1 VQSVQ
6 TFTLSA
12 SWTSGAASLVAYRE
26 IARLEI
32 TSSNVPAAIDAITSG
47 MPCMYDSSVP
57 FLLFVPSTST
67 ASNISGQVVY
77 SQG

>member
-1 VQSVQ
+1 
-6 TFTLSA
+6 
-12 SWTSGAASLVAYRE
+12 
-26 IARLEI
+26 
-32 TSSNVPAAIDAITSG
+32 